1 MKNRYS
7 ITRWL
12 LTAAVPAL
20 LLTACSKDNDTGDYP
35 GTNESPGGDIRF
47 EIGFATPAA
56 TAGANLPQTRV
67 TTDSQFKSTWDDGDA
82 IGIFACRKS
91 ETLSETPS
99 GNVLNNI
106 KLTYNNATGTWSGS
120 AYWPADGSRIDFYA
134 YYPYQGDGTPL
145 PSFCGEPRA
154 VTICGSQEDFTAAV
168 WYGLHAEN
176 RVSLFTA
183 FIDRRSGEVTTRIV
197 NRNQNLGV

>member
-134 YYPYQGDGTPL
+134 Y
-145 PSFCGEPRA
+145 
-154 VTICGSQEDFTAAV
+154 
-168 WYGLHAEN
+168 
-176 RVSLFTA
+176 
-183 FIDRRSGEVTTRIV
+183 
-197 NRNQNLGV
+197 